1 MSKLGGLF
9 RAATRSNLAVRTAG
23 EYHNRTFSAAAAVL
37 ESSRKFSTQAHD
49 SATESFLRTQS
60 PGSVYGRLT
69 GISKNTLKTDIVHLL
84 EGCGLTLE
92 DVKVEHNRMYYP
104 TAMMV
109 HFSSSQTYNHANRE
123 INKKGRLYKLERVGQ
138 AQWDHLRPHD
148 GKTVLL
154 QGIPREAIPADV
166 ERFLSGCEYDASSIQ
181 LSFRTQSPDKFATV
195 RFPSQTQAMNC
206 FITKN
211 KGFCM
216 NNQVL
221 VRVLQ

>member
-60 PGSVYGRLT
+60 PG
-69 GISKNTLKTDIVHLL
+69 K
-84 EGCGLTLE
+84 EGFNL
-92 DVKVEHNRMYYP
+92 VK
-104 TAMMV
+104 MV